1 MATWLETCQQQL
13 IRLEKTAVL
22 AAQLDDIC
30 GKTQADLPA
39 ELLQKIHIE
48 RQRLHNQLERL
59 RANRF
64 EVAVIGLEKAGKSA
78 LLNAWLGQEILPS
91 ARERCTFTSTEIW
104 SAQTEHDQLLLIEY
118 YSKEEISTLQ
128 AQRRDALASTLLSD
142 KEKKEIQEDLDD
154 TEKHLEAISEFTK
167 LKNGFSQ
174 TFMDI
179 SEISNHLQEAIF
191 KNRAQS
197 LAIKRIQLKTVRLRS
212 DRDII
217 FHDVPGFNSGILMHA
232 EQAVDRLKKCDAIIY
247 AKEMKQ
253 PSITGPEKEM
263 LMVTDA
269 EDPAI
274 RVADKVFV
282 VLTQVDALDD
292 PIDFKET
299 YEKHKKYWPAVPE
312 RRLIPVCARA
322 HLVEFGIPSEDTLR
336 RSKSADD
343 KAKLKKLGITDGLP
357 ILKESVNYYIDN
369 ERALVLQKRCD
380 ALVNNMRYYASDVL
394 QKLEP
399 IYASFADSDSES
411 HEDNLL
417 GKEFNQWWGREWQRI
432 KKDFDVW
439 YAESI
444 QGRTEAD
451 ALGAEH
457 HELAALHDAY
467 DEKIEALLAHL
478 STAQPDELKRIYTA
492 GGTISMP
499 DSREGNYKIR
509 EELFREIQQKFE
521 TELTDE
527 LAQALQALIDQIV
540 RKTQELLWET
550 EDVRKTLLHSQM
562 DEAIEQARIRH
573 GFQVLFLRFGR
584 VAVEA
589 FIAKPLQAR
598 ERLLNER
605 AAEIKTLE
613 AFYQGANGQSQSK
626 QEGRLTHYLRY
637 GLWEKAVSQIPV
649 LVNKATRA
657 AGTKASTAHEMVE
670 AAVDMAQAAVAGTG
684 TGRRSTKAATPA
696 LVQEQA
702 ESVMAFKEELER
714 SPEPINFEQV
724 VDEINGD
731 LAALEDYLKNSV
743 FYAAGFITYCNQELE
758 RIRNRFKEI
767 EDNERQ
773 WIGII
778 RTAVKYERNPR
789 IPYNISHSKRDFR
802 LRREIAL
809 ELKGIR
815 DSYTH
820 LY

>member
-13 IRLEKTAVL
+13 IRLEKTSVL
-22 AAQLDDIC
+22 VDKLDTLC
-30 GKTQADLPA
+30 SKTLADLPA
-39 ELLQKIHIE
+39 ELLQKLNIE
-48 RQRLHNQLERL
+48 HQRLNNQLERL

-104 SAQTEHDQLLLIEY
+104 SAQTEHDQMLLIEY
-118 YSKEEISTLQ
+118 YTKEEIATLQ
-128 AQRRDALASTLLSD
+128 GQRHEALASSLLSD
-142 KEKKEIQEDLDD
+142 KEKKEIQEDLED
-154 TEKHLEAISEFTK
+154 TEKHLEAIKEFTK

-174 TFMDI
+174 SFMDI
-179 SEISNHLQEAIF
+179 SEISEHLQSAIF

-232 EQAVDRLKKCDAIIY
+232 EQAIDRLKKCDAIIY

-282 VLTQVDALDD
+282 VLTQIDALDD

-299 YEKHKKYWPAVPE
+299 YEKHKNYWPAVPE

-343 KAKLKKLGITDGLP
+343 KGKLKKLGITDGVP
-357 ILKESVNYYIDN
+357 ILKESVSYYIDN
-369 ERALVLQKRCD
+369 ERASVLQKRCD
-380 ALVNNMRYYASDVL
+380 ALVNNMRQYASEIL

-399 IYASFADSDSES
+399 IYSSFADSDSES

-457 HELAALHDAY
+457 QELAALHDAY
-467 DEKIEALLAHL
+467 DGKIEALLANL
-478 STAQPDELKRIYTA
+478 STAQADELKRIYTA

-499 DSREGNYKIR
+499 DAREGNYKIR

-562 DEAIEQARIRH
+562 DETIEQARIRH

-598 ERLLNER
+598 ERLLHER

-613 AFYQGANGQSQSK
+613 AFYAGDNDQHK

-637 GLWEKAVSQIPV
+637 GLWEKAVSRIPV
-649 LVNKATRA
+649 AINKATRA
-657 AGTKASTAHEMVE
+657 TKAANALELAETVAD
-670 AAVDMAQAAVAGTG
+670 AAPAVAG
-684 TGRRSTKAATPA
+684 RSTRTTKTAAIHELSEAATA
-696 LVQEQA
+696 IEEQ
-702 ESVMAFKEELER
+702 ER

-724 VDEINGD
+724 VEEINGD

-809 ELKGIR
+809 ELKEVR
-815 DSYTH
+815 ETYTH